1 MTIAIIIILVIIIAV
16 LVIYNMSIHNKILEF
31 QNLHQKVTNL
41 NIIQDFINIA
51 GSEMPVNNKIKEI
64 NNVIIEKYEVKYSTI
79 VVFDGT
85 NYTIRASNV
94 DEKHW
99 DTLSSLHEL
108 DIFKDSIETTNPKY
122 ITVNNEKERLPYQKS
137 EFGRAKSA
145 VFFPLYIDN
154 VYIGY
159 WLIESGIPHDF
170 DNIDITVFETAK
182 ENMISAMK
190 SVNYQKTLESLV
202 RKDLFSGLNSAEYL
216 YGKGK
221 KLIDKYVSS
230 AVCMFKIANIVEINN
245 ISRELGN
252 KTITKVC
259 EFIKRSI
266 SDNYIFVR
274 YMGPKFVIVFSG
286 VDVNGASNFIN
297 ELKDSVEKLDI
308 KLEEENFTVQE
319 LDSPVRNRK
328 KKKKQNVTVS
338 PTLSFVVS
346 TYYKGTGIETV
357 LKSLETYIDDESHS
371 INEIELKND
380 YNFGLR

>member
-1 MTIAIIIILVIIIAV
+1 MTIAIIIILVFIIAV
-16 LVIYNMSIHNKILEF
+16 LTIYNMSIHTKIQEF
-31 QNLHQKVTNL
+31 QNLQQKATNL

-51 GSEMPVNNKIKEI
+51 GSDMPVENKIKEI

-79 VVFDGT
+79 VIFDGA
-85 NYTIRASNV
+85 NYTIRATNV
-94 DEKHW
+94 EQKHW
-99 DTLSSLHEL
+99 DTLATLHEFDL
-108 DIFKDSIETTNPKY
+108 FKDSIETTNPKY
-122 ITVNNEKERLPYQKS
+122 ITVNNEKERLPYQKQ

-154 VYIGY
+154 VFIGY

-221 KLIDKYVSS
+221 KIIDQSISS
-230 AVCMFKIANIVEINN
+230 AVCMFKIVNIEEINK

-252 KTITKVC
+252 KVITEVSRH
-259 EFIKRSI
+259 IRQNI

-274 YMGPKFVIVFSG
+274 YMGPKFVIVFCG
-286 VDVNGASNFIN
+286 IDANNASNFIN
-297 ELKDSVEKLDI
+297 ELKESTERLDI
-308 KLEEENFTVQE
+308 RLNDEPYTVE
-319 LDSPVRNRK
+319 DLDAIKKTKRK
-328 KKKKQNVTVS
+328 RKKQNVAVS
-338 PTLSFVVS
+338 PALSFVIS

-357 LKSLETYIDDESHS
+357 LKSLESYIDRENNNV
-371 INEIELKND
+371 NEINRI
-380 YNFGLR
+380 NNI

>member
-1 MTIAIIIILVIIIAV
+1 MTIAIIIILVFIIAV
-16 LVIYNMSIHNKILEF
+16 LTIYNMSIHTKIQDF

-51 GSEMPVNNKIKEI
+51 GSDMPVDNKIKEI

-79 VVFDGT
+79 VIFDGA
-85 NYTIRASNV
+85 NYTIRATNV
-94 DEKHW
+94 DQKHW
-99 DTLSSLHEL
+99 DTLSTLHEFDL
-108 DIFKDSIETTNPKY
+108 FKDSIETTNPKY
-122 ITVNNEKERLPYQKS
+122 ITVNNDREKLPYQKQ

-221 KLIDKYVSS
+221 KIIDQSISS
-230 AVCMFKIANIVEINN
+230 AVCMFKIANIEEINK

-252 KTITKVC
+252 KVITEVSRH
-259 EFIKRSI
+259 IKQSI

-274 YMGPKFVIVFSG
+274 YMGPKFVIVFCG
-286 VDVNGASNFIN
+286 IDVSNASNFVN
-297 ELKDSVEKLDI
+297 ELKDSTEKLDI
-308 KLEEENFTVQE
+308 KLVEDSYTVEE
-319 LDSPVRNRK
+319 LDVVKKGRR
-328 KKKKQNVTVS
+328 KKKKQNVSVS
-338 PTLSFVVS
+338 PTLSFVIS

-357 LKSLETYIDDESHS
+357 LKSLETYIDDESHN
-371 INEIELKND
+371 INEIN
-380 YNFGLR
+380 NI

>member
-1 MTIAIIIILVIIIAV
+1 MEIAIIIVLVFIIAV
-16 LVIYNMSIHNKILEF
+16 LTIYNMSIHTKIQEF

-51 GSEMPVNNKIKEI
+51 GSDMPVDNKIKEI
-64 NNVIIEKYEVKYSTI
+64 NSVIIEKYEVKYSTI
-79 VVFDGT
+79 VIFDGT
-85 NYTIRASNV
+85 DYTIRASNV
-94 DEKHW
+94 DQKHW
-99 DTLSSLHEL
+99 DTLTSLHEYDL
-108 DIFKDSIETTNPKY
+108 FKDSIETTNPKY
-122 ITVNNEKERLPYQKS
+122 ITVNNEREKLPYQKQ

-154 VYIGY
+154 VFIGY
-159 WLIESGIPHDF
+159 WLIESGTPHDF

-221 KLIDKYVSS
+221 KIIDQFISS
-230 AVCMFKIANIVEINN
+230 AVCMFKIANIQEINN

-252 KTITKVC
+252 KVITEVSNH
-259 EFIKRSI
+259 IKQSI

-274 YMGPKFVIVFSG
+274 YMGPKFVIVFCG
-286 VDVNGASNFIN
+286 VDANNASNFVN
-297 ELKDSVEKLDI
+297 ELKDSTEKLDI
-308 KLEEENFTVQE
+308 RLSDDNYTIEELETPKK
-319 LDSPVRNRK
+319 SKK
-328 KKKKQNVTVS
+328 KKKKQNIPVS

-346 TYYKGTGIETV
+346 TYYKGTGIENV
-357 LKSLETYIDDESHS
+357 LKSLEKFIDEENHN
-371 INEIELKND
+371 INEIN
-380 YNFGLR
+380 NI

>member
-371 INEIELKND
+371 INEINSI
-380 YNFGLR
+380 

>member
-1 MTIAIIIILVIIIAV
+1 LSIAIIIILVFIIAV
-16 LVIYNMSIHNKILEF
+16 LTIYNMSIHSKIRDF
-31 QNLHQKVTNL
+31 QSLHQKVTNL

-51 GSEMPVNNKIKEI
+51 GSEMPVDNKIKEI

-79 VVFDGT
+79 VLFNGA
-85 NYTIRASNV
+85 NYVIRASNV
-94 DEKHW
+94 DQKHW

-122 ITVNNEKERLPYQKS
+122 ITVNSDKERLPYQKS

-190 SVNYQKTLESLV
+190 SVNYQKVLESLV

-216 YGKGK
+216 YGNGK
-221 KLIDKYVSS
+221 KQIDQYVSS
-230 AVCMFKIANIVEINN
+230 AVCMFKVANIEEING
-245 ISRELGN
+245 ISRKLGN
-252 KTITKVC
+252 RTITRIS
-259 EFIKRSI
+259 EYIKRSI

-274 YMGPKFVIVFSG
+274 YMGPKFVIVFCG
-286 VDVNGASNFIN
+286 VDVNSAVNFLN
-297 ELKDSVEKLDI
+297 ELKENVEKLDV
-308 KLEEENFTVQE
+308 KLENENFTTQE
-319 LDSPVRNRK
+319 LNPELRERK
-328 KKKKQNVTVS
+328 RKRRENVTVF
-338 PTLSFVVS
+338 PTLSFVMS
-346 TYYKGTGIETV
+346 TYYKGTGMETV
-357 LKSLETYIDDESHS
+357 LKSLEKFIDENNNT
-371 INEIELKND
+371 NEINSI
-380 YNFGLR
+380 

>member
-1 MTIAIIIILVIIIAV
+1 
-16 LVIYNMSIHNKILEF
+16 MSIHNKIRDF

-51 GSEMPVNNKIKEI
+51 GSDMPVDNKIKEI

-79 VVFDGT
+79 VLFDGA
-85 NYTIRASNV
+85 NYVIRATNV
-94 DEKHW
+94 DQKHW

-122 ITVNNEKERLPYQKS
+122 ITVNNERERLPYQRS

-154 VYIGY
+154 IYIGY
-159 WLIESGIPHDF
+159 WLIESGIPHYF

-216 YGKGK
+216 YAKGK
-221 KLIDKYVSS
+221 KIIDQYVSS
-230 AVCMFKIANIVEINN
+230 AVCMFKIANIEEINK

-252 KTITKVC
+252 RTITKVSD
-259 EFIKRSI
+259 FIKRSI

-274 YMGPKFVIVFSG
+274 YMGPKFVIVFCG
-286 VDVNGASNFIN
+286 VDVGSASNFIN
-297 ELKDSVEKLDI
+297 ELKDSVEKLSINQSNITKVVDGDVNRDDKITVTDVIELCEILLGNNIVKPVIGDVNGDGAVTATDLIFLYDYLFNDDQQYSSSCDI
-308 KLEEENFTVQE
+308 
-319 LDSPVRNRK
+319 DGDG
-328 KKKKQNVTVS
+328 NVTATDLRVLQEIL
-338 PTLSFVVS
+338 LSN
-346 TYYKGTGIETV
+346 G
-357 LKSLETYIDDESHS
+357 
-371 INEIELKND
+371 N
-380 YNFGLR
+380 

>member
-99 DTLSSLHEL
+99 ETLSSLHEL

-371 INEIELKND
+371 INEINSI
-380 YNFGLR
+380 

>member
-1 MTIAIIIILVIIIAV
+1 MTVAIIIILVFIIAV
-16 LVIYNMSIHNKILEF
+16 LTIYNMSIHTKIQDF

-51 GSEMPVNNKIKEI
+51 GSDMPVDNKIKEI

-79 VVFDGT
+79 VIFDGAS
-85 NYTIRASNV
+85 YTIMASNV
-94 DEKHW
+94 DQKHW

-108 DIFKDSIETTNPKY
+108 DMFKDSIETTNPKY
-122 ITVNNEKERLPYQKS
+122 ITVNNEKEKLPYQKI

-145 VFFPLYIDN
+145 IFFPLYIDN

-159 WLIESGIPHDF
+159 WLIESGNPHDF

-202 RKDLFSGLNSAEYL
+202 RKDLYSGLFSAEYL

-221 KLIDKYVSS
+221 KVIDQYISS
-230 AVCMFKIANIVEINN
+230 AVCMFRIANIEEINR
-245 ISRELGN
+245 ISRQLGN
-252 KTITKVC
+252 KVITEVSK
-259 EFIKRSI
+259 FIKHSI

-274 YMGPKFVIVFSG
+274 YMGPKFVIVFCGIDTDS
-286 VDVNGASNFIN
+286 ASNFIN
-297 ELKDSVEKLDI
+297 ELKDSTEKLNI
-308 KLEEENFTVQE
+308 KLEDENYTVEEIE
-319 LDSPVRNRK
+319 APKRNKRK
-328 KKKKQNVTVS
+328 KRTKENIAVS
-338 PTLSFVVS
+338 PTLSFVIS

-357 LKSLETYIDDESHS
+357 LKSLESYIDDENHD
-371 INEIELKND
+371 INEIN
-380 YNFGLR
+380 NI

>member
-1 MTIAIIIILVIIIAV
+1 MTIAIIIVLVFIIAV
-16 LVIYNMSIHNKILEF
+16 LTIYNMSIHSKIRDF
-31 QNLHQKVTNL
+31 QSLHQKVTNL

-51 GSEMPVNNKIKEI
+51 GSDLPVENKIKEI
-64 NNVIIEKYEVKYSTI
+64 NNVIIEKYEVKYSSI
-79 VVFDGT
+79 ILFDGA
-85 NYTIRASNV
+85 NYVIRASNV
-94 DEKHW
+94 DQKHW
-99 DTLSSLHEL
+99 RTLSSLHEL

-122 ITVNNEKERLPYQKS
+122 ITVNNDRERLPYQES

-154 VYIGY
+154 IYIGY

-221 KLIDKYVSS
+221 KIIDQYVSS
-230 AVCMFKIANIVEINN
+230 AVCMFKVANIEEINK

-266 SDNYIFVR
+266 SENYIFVR
-274 YMGPKFVIVFSG
+274 YMGPKFVIVFCG
-286 VDVNGASNFIN
+286 VDVNSASNFIN
-297 ELKDSVEKLDI
+297 ELKDSVEKIGI
-308 KLEEENFTVQE
+308 KLEEENFTIQE
-319 LDSPVRNRK
+319 LDSTVRNRK
-328 KKKKQNVTVS
+328 KKKRTDLTVS
-338 PTLSFVVS
+338 PNLNFVIS

-357 LKSLETYIDDESHS
+357 LKSLETYIDDDTHNN
-371 INEIELKND
+371 NEINSI
-380 YNFGLR
+380 

>member
-1 MTIAIIIILVIIIAV
+1 MSIAIIIILVFIIAV
-16 LVIYNMSIHNKILEF
+16 LTLYNMSIHRKIKDF

-51 GSEMPVNNKIKEI
+51 GSDIPVDNKIKEI

-79 VVFDGT
+79 VIFDGA
-85 NYTIRASNV
+85 NYTIRATNV
-94 DEKHW
+94 DRKHW

-122 ITVNNEKERLPYQKS
+122 ITVNNEKEKLPYQKL
-137 EFGRAKSA
+137 EFGRARSA

-159 WLIESGIPHDF
+159 WLIESGTPHDF

-202 RKDLFSGLNSAEYL
+202 RKDLFSGLYSAEYL
-216 YGKGK
+216 YGNGK
-221 KLIDKYVSS
+221 KQVDQFISS
-230 AVCMFKIANIVEINN
+230 AVCMFKITNIEEINR

-252 KTITKVC
+252 KVITKVS

-266 SDNYIFVR
+266 SENYIFVR
-274 YMGPKFVIVFSG
+274 YMGPKFVIVFCGIDTNS
-286 VDVNGASNFIN
+286 ALEFIN
-297 ELKDSVEKLDI
+297 ELKDSTEKLDI
-308 KLEEENFTVQE
+308 KLGDENYSIEE
-319 LDSPVRNRK
+319 LDKNKRTNKRK
-328 KKKKQNVTVS
+328 KIESISVS
-338 PTLSFVVS
+338 PSLGFVIS
-346 TYYKGTGIETV
+346 TYYKGTGMETV
-357 LKSLETYIDDESHS
+357 LKALESYIDNESNNV
-371 INEIELKND
+371 NEINSI
-380 YNFGLR
+380 

>member
-1 MTIAIIIILVIIIAV
+1 MTIAIIIILVFIIAV
-16 LVIYNMSIHNKILEF
+16 LTIYNMSIHTKIQDF

-51 GSEMPVNNKIKEI
+51 GSDMPVDNKIKEI

-79 VVFDGT
+79 VIFDGA
-85 NYTIRASNV
+85 NYTIRATNV
-94 DEKHW
+94 DQKHW
-99 DTLSSLHEL
+99 DTLSTLHEFDL
-108 DIFKDSIETTNPKY
+108 FKDSIETTNPKY
-122 ITVNNEKERLPYQKS
+122 ITVNNDREKLPYQKQ

-221 KLIDKYVSS
+221 KIIDQSISS
-230 AVCMFKIANIVEINN
+230 AVCMFKIANIEEINK

-252 KTITKVC
+252 KVITEVSRH
-259 EFIKRSI
+259 IKQSI

-274 YMGPKFVIVFSG
+274 YMGPKFVIVFCG
-286 VDVNGASNFIN
+286 IDVSNASNFVN
-297 ELKDSVEKLDI
+297 ELKDSTEKLDI
-308 KLEEENFTVQE
+308 KLVEDSYTVEE
-319 LDSPVRNRK
+319 LDVVKKGRR
-328 KKKKQNVTVS
+328 KKKKQNVSVS
-338 PTLSFVVS
+338 PTLSFVIS

-357 LKSLETYIDDESHS
+357 LKSVETYIDDESHN
-371 INEIELKND
+371 INEIN
-380 YNFGLR
+380 NI

>member
-1 MTIAIIIILVIIIAV
+1 MSVAIIIILVFIIAV
-16 LVIYNMSIHNKILEF
+16 LTIYNMSIHRKIQDF
-31 QNLHQKVTNL
+31 QNLHRKVTNL

-51 GSEMPVNNKIKEI
+51 GSDIPVDNKIKEI

-79 VVFDGT
+79 VIFDGA

-94 DEKHW
+94 DRKHW

-122 ITVNNEKERLPYQKS
+122 ITVNNEREKLPYQKL
-137 EFGRAKSA
+137 EFGRARSA

-159 WLIESGIPHDF
+159 WLIESGTPHDF

-202 RKDLFSGLNSAEYL
+202 RKDLYSGLDSAEYL

-221 KLIDKYVSS
+221 KVVDQYISS
-230 AVCMFKIANIVEINN
+230 AVCMFKITNIEEINR

-252 KTITKVC
+252 KVITNVC
-259 EFIKRSI
+259 NYIKSSI

-274 YMGPKFVIVFSG
+274 YMGPKFVIVFCGIDTNS
-286 VDVNGASNFIN
+286 ASDFIN
-297 ELKDSVEKLDI
+297 ELKNSAEKLNIKLSDDNYSVE
-308 KLEEENFTVQE
+308 E
-319 LDSPVRNRK
+319 LDKNKKTAKRK
-328 KKKKQNVTVS
+328 RKENISVS
-338 PTLSFVVS
+338 PTLGFVIS
-346 TYYKGTGIETV
+346 TYYKGTGMEIV
-357 LKSLETYIDDESHS
+357 LKALESYIDDENNNV
-371 INEIELKND
+371 NEINSI
-380 YNFGLR
+380 

>member
-1 MTIAIIIILVIIIAV
+1 MTIAIIIILVFIIAV
-16 LVIYNMSIHNKILEF
+16 LTIYNMSIHTKIQDF

-51 GSEMPVNNKIKEI
+51 GSEMPVENKIKEI

-79 VVFDGT
+79 VLFDGA
-85 NYTIRASNV
+85 NYTMSATNV

-99 DTLSSLHEL
+99 DTLSNLHEY

-122 ITVNNEKERLPYQKS
+122 ITVNNDREKLPYQKI

-182 ENMISAMK
+182 ENMISALK

-202 RKDLFSGLNSAEYL
+202 RKDLYSGLNSAEYL
-216 YGKGK
+216 YGAGK
-221 KLIDKYVSS
+221 KIIDQSISS
-230 AVCMFKIANIVEINN
+230 AVCMYRITNIEEINK

-252 KTITKVC
+252 KVITEVSR
-259 EFIKRSI
+259 FIKQSI
-266 SDNYIFVR
+266 SNNYIFVR
-274 YMGPKFVIVFSG
+274 YMGPKFVIVFCG
-286 VDVNGASNFIN
+286 VDAANAENFIN
-297 ELKDSVEKLDI
+297 ELKESTEKLNISLNNDDDYTIEDLELTKKNI
-308 KLEEENFTVQE
+308 K
-319 LDSPVRNRK
+319 PK
-328 KKKKQNVTVS
+328 KKKNISVS
-338 PTLSFVVS
+338 PTLNFVIS

-357 LKSLETYIDDESHS
+357 LKSLETYLDNANTR
-371 INEIELKND
+371 INEIN
-380 YNFGLR
+380 NI

>member
-1 MTIAIIIILVIIIAV
+1 MSIAIIIILVFIIAV
-16 LVIYNMSIHNKILEF
+16 LTLYNMSIHNKIRDF

-51 GSEMPVNNKIKEI
+51 GSDMPVDNKIKEI

-79 VVFDGT
+79 VLFDGA
-85 NYTIRASNV
+85 NYVIRATNV
-94 DEKHW
+94 DQKHW

-122 ITVNNEKERLPYQKS
+122 ITVNNERERLPYQRS

-154 VYIGY
+154 IYIGY

-216 YGKGK
+216 YAKGK
-221 KLIDKYVSS
+221 KIIDQYVSS
-230 AVCMFKIANIVEINN
+230 AVCMFKIANIEEINK

-252 KTITKVC
+252 RTITKVSD
-259 EFIKRSI
+259 FIKRSI

-274 YMGPKFVIVFSG
+274 YMGPKFVIVFCG
-286 VDVNGASNFIN
+286 VDVGSASNFIN
-297 ELKDSVEKLDI
+297 ELKDSVEKLSI
-308 KLEEENFTVQE
+308 KLEEENFTIEE
-319 LDSPVRNRK
+319 LDSPVHNRRK
-328 KKKKQNVTVS
+328 KKKRNNVTVS

-357 LKSLETYIDDESHS
+357 LKSLETYIDDGNHN
-371 INEIELKND
+371 INEINSI
-380 YNFGLR
+380 

>member
-1 MTIAIIIILVIIIAV
+1 LSVAIIIILVFIIAV
-16 LVIYNMSIHNKILEF
+16 LTIYNMSIHRKIQDF

-51 GSEMPVNNKIKEI
+51 GSDIPVDNKIKEI

-79 VVFDGT
+79 VIFDGA

-94 DEKHW
+94 DRKHW
-99 DTLSSLHEL
+99 DTLSALHEL

-122 ITVNNEKERLPYQKS
+122 ITVNNEREKLPYQKL
-137 EFGRAKSA
+137 EFGRARSA

-159 WLIESGIPHDF
+159 WLIESGTPHDF

-202 RKDLFSGLNSAEYL
+202 RKDLYSGLDSAEYL

-221 KLIDKYVSS
+221 KVVDQYISS
-230 AVCMFKIANIVEINN
+230 AVCMFKITNIEEINR

-252 KTITKVC
+252 KVITNVC
-259 EFIKRSI
+259 NYIKSSI

-274 YMGPKFVIVFSG
+274 YMGPKFVIVFCGIDTNS
-286 VDVNGASNFIN
+286 ASNFIN
-297 ELKDSVEKLDI
+297 ELKNSAEKLNIKLSDDNYSVE
-308 KLEEENFTVQE
+308 E
-319 LDSPVRNRK
+319 LDKNKKTAKRK
-328 KKKKQNVTVS
+328 RKENISVS
-338 PTLSFVVS
+338 PTLGFVIS
-346 TYYKGTGIETV
+346 TYYKGTGMEIV
-357 LKSLETYIDDESHS
+357 LKALESYIDDENNNV
-371 INEIELKND
+371 NEINSI
-380 YNFGLR
+380 

>member
-1 MTIAIIIILVIIIAV
+1 MTIAIIIILVFIIAV
-16 LVIYNMSIHNKILEF
+16 LTIYNMSIHTKIQDF

-51 GSEMPVNNKIKEI
+51 GSDMPVDNKIKEI

-79 VVFDGT
+79 VIFDGA
-85 NYTIRASNV
+85 NYTIRATNV
-94 DEKHW
+94 DQKHW
-99 DTLSSLHEL
+99 DTLSALHEFDL
-108 DIFKDSIETTNPKY
+108 FKDSIETTNPKY
-122 ITVNNEKERLPYQKS
+122 ITVNNDREKLPYQKQ

-221 KLIDKYVSS
+221 KIIDQSISS
-230 AVCMFKIANIVEINN
+230 AVCMFKIANIEEINK

-252 KTITKVC
+252 KVITEVSRH
-259 EFIKRSI
+259 IKQSI

-274 YMGPKFVIVFSG
+274 YMGPKFVIVFCG
-286 VDVNGASNFIN
+286 IDVSNASNFVN
-297 ELKDSVEKLDI
+297 ELKDSTEKLDI
-308 KLEEENFTVQE
+308 KLVEDSYTVEE
-319 LDSPVRNRK
+319 LDVVKKGRR
-328 KKKKQNVTVS
+328 KKKKQNVSVS
-338 PTLSFVVS
+338 PTLSFVIS

-357 LKSLETYIDDESHS
+357 LKSLETYIDDESHN
-371 INEIELKND
+371 INEIN
-380 YNFGLR
+380 NI

>member
-1 MTIAIIIILVIIIAV
+1 MAIAIIIILVFIIAV
-16 LVIYNMSIHNKILEF
+16 LTIYNMSIHRKIQDF

-51 GSEMPVNNKIKEI
+51 GSDIPVDNKIKEI

-79 VVFDGT
+79 VIFDGA

-94 DEKHW
+94 DRKHW

-122 ITVNNEKERLPYQKS
+122 ITVNNEREKLPYQKL

-159 WLIESGIPHDF
+159 WLIESGTPHDF

-202 RKDLFSGLNSAEYL
+202 RKDLYSGLDSAEYL
-216 YGKGK
+216 YGEGK
-221 KLIDKYVSS
+221 KKVDQFISS
-230 AVCMFKIANIVEINN
+230 AVCMFKITNIVEINK

-252 KTITKVC
+252 KVITHISD
-259 EFIKRSI
+259 FIKRSI

-274 YMGPKFVIVFSG
+274 YMGPKFVIVFCGIDTNS
-286 VDVNGASNFIN
+286 ASEFIN
-297 ELKDSVEKLDI
+297 ELKESAEKLDI
-308 KLEEENFTVQE
+308 KLYNEDYSVEE
-319 LDSPVRNRK
+319 LDSSKRTPKRK
-328 KKKKQNVTVS
+328 RKENISVS
-338 PTLSFVVS
+338 PTLGFVIS
-346 TYYKGTGIETV
+346 TYYKGTGMETV
-357 LKSLETYIDDESHS
+357 LKALESYIDDENHNVNEVNS
-371 INEIELKND
+371 I
-380 YNFGLR
+380 

>member
-1 MTIAIIIILVIIIAV
+1 MSIAIIIILVFIIAV
-16 LVIYNMSIHNKILEF
+16 LTIYNMSIHSKIRDF
-31 QNLHQKVTNL
+31 QSLHQKVTNL

-51 GSEMPVNNKIKEI
+51 GSEMPVDNKIKEI

-79 VVFDGT
+79 VLFNGA
-85 NYTIRASNV
+85 NYVIRASNV
-94 DEKHW
+94 DQKHW

-122 ITVNNEKERLPYQKS
+122 ITVNSDKERLPYQKS

-190 SVNYQKTLESLV
+190 SVNYQKVLESLV

-216 YGKGK
+216 YGNGK
-221 KLIDKYVSS
+221 KQIDQYVSS
-230 AVCMFKIANIVEINN
+230 AVCMFKVANIEEING
-245 ISRELGN
+245 ISRKLGN
-252 KTITKVC
+252 RTITRIS
-259 EFIKRSI
+259 EYIKRSI

-274 YMGPKFVIVFSG
+274 YMGPKFVIVFCG
-286 VDVNGASNFIN
+286 VDVNSAVNFLN
-297 ELKDSVEKLDI
+297 ELKENVEKLDV
-308 KLEEENFTVQE
+308 KLENENFTTQE
-319 LDSPVRNRK
+319 LNPELRERK
-328 KKKKQNVTVS
+328 RKRRENVTVF
-338 PTLSFVVS
+338 PTLSFVMS
-346 TYYKGTGIETV
+346 TYYKGTGMETV
-357 LKSLETYIDDESHS
+357 LKSLEKFIDENNNT
-371 INEIELKND
+371 NEINSI
-380 YNFGLR
+380 

>member
-99 DTLSSLHEL
+99 ETLSSLHEL

-274 YMGPKFVIVFSG
+274 YMGPKFGIVFSG

-371 INEIELKND
+371 INEINSI
-380 YNFGLR
+380 

>member
-1 MTIAIIIILVIIIAV
+1 MTIAIIIILVFIIAV
-16 LVIYNMSIHNKILEF
+16 LTIYNMSIHSRIRDFKI
-31 QNLHQKVTNL
+31 LHQKVTNL

-79 VVFDGT
+79 VVFDGA
-85 NYTIRASNV
+85 NYSIRASNV
-94 DEKHW
+94 DQKHW
-99 DTLSSLHEL
+99 ETLSSLHEL

-122 ITVNNEKERLPYQKS
+122 ITVNNERERLPYQKS

-221 KLIDKYVSS
+221 KIIDQYVSS
-230 AVCMFKIANIVEINN
+230 AVCMFKIANIVEIND

-252 KTITKVC
+252 KTITKVS

-286 VDVNGASNFIN
+286 VDVNSASNFIA

-308 KLEEENFTVQE
+308 KLEKENFTIQE
-319 LDSPVRNRK
+319 LESPVRNRK
-328 KKKKQNVTVS
+328 KKKKQNVTIS

-357 LKSLETYIDDESHS
+357 LKSLETYIDDESHADFS
-371 INEIELKND
+371 VI
-380 YNFGLR
+380 